1 MAMPPEMLQAM
12 MAQQGGPPPGGNPQD
27 PSTAPPQAGM
37 GQGQPPMGGPQPQTG
52 GMPVPTADP
61 DGDSDNDQFEN
72 YLNAA
77 LSEANLAKKLSKS
90 KKGKETLAKMGQEI
104 VKGFSADV
112 ESGKE
117 WTKMNKEWLDMALLI
132 RKPKS
137 FPWPKASNTKYP
149 LLATAAMQFSA
160 RAYPALVPAD
170 GNVVKAKVTAGT
182 PSPDIFDAAKR
193 VAHHMSYQLMEC
205 VPNWEEEMDKLL
217 LTMAI
222 SGICFKKTYHNS
234 ALGVHESKVIYPSN
248 FVVNYNAKSLESAY
262 RKTEILEYIENEYQE
277 KVRNNEEFLKID
289 LPTPTTVNQQDK
301 KTTFSSDPPPADK
314 STPHVFLACHTFW
327 DLDDDGYEEPYVIVV
342 HKDTKQVVRIISRWD
357 LDGVKRNED
366 GEIMYIQPVEYFT
379 AFPFIPNP
387 DGSIYGLGFGM
398 LLSPLNKSVDTIINQ
413 LTDAGSISN
422 MQSGFIGKGL
432 RLKMGETPFKPG
444 EWKVV
449 NATGD
454 DLHRSI
460 VPLPAKEP
468 SGILFQLMQFLVTSG
483 NQLASIAEI
492 FVGKMPGQNT
502 PASTTQETVQQG
514 MAVFTAIYKR
524 VYRSLTSEFNK
535 LYRLNKINPDIVAE
549 ESKIA
554 GIPLQVSDYELPNYM
569 IIPGADPI
577 GDSVTVKMAKLQQV
591 GQLLQM
597 GTINPQ
603 VFTKRMLEAND
614 IPNPEELIA
623 QPQPPAPDPK
633 AQAIQA
639 KSQSDQ
645 ALAQQKMAL
654 GQQSQDHKEKLFE
667 LKAALEQMK
676 NDNAKQ
682 KSDMELT
689 NKAHSDKMDQV
700 MQAMNA
706 HFAAMK
712 GATEIG
718 IAHHKNAQTI
728 AHQEDT
734 HQQALAQGAQ
744 AFNQQ
749 QQQKAVATPKG
760 KTKPKE

>member
-12 MAQQGGPPPGGNPQD
+12 MAQQQGGPSLGGNPSD
-27 PSTAPPQAGM
+27 PSSGPPQPGM
-37 GQGQPPMGGPQPQTG
+37 DQGQPPMGAIPQAG
-52 GMPVPTADP
+52 GMPAQINP
-61 DGDSDNDQFEN
+61 DQDDDNEQFEN

-77 LSEANLAKKLSKS
+77 LSEANLAKKLSKT
-90 KKGKETLAKMGQEI
+90 KKGKETLSKMGEEV
-104 VKGFSADV
+104 VKGFAADV

-182 PSPDIFDAAKR
+182 PSPEVFEAAKR
-193 VAHHMSYQLMEC
+193 VAHHMSYQVMNTI
-205 VPNWEEEMDKLL
+205 PNWEEEMDKLL

-222 SGICFKKTYHNS
+222 SGVCFKKTYHNS

-277 KVRNNEEFLKID
+277 KVRNDEEFLKID
-289 LPTPTTVNQQDK
+289 LPTPTISDQQNQN
-301 KTTFSSDPPPADK
+301 TTFNSSPPNADK

-327 DLDDDGYEEPYVIVV
+327 DLDEDGYEEPYVIVV
-342 HKDTKQVVRIISRWD
+342 HKDTKQVVRIIARWD
-357 LDGVKRNED
+357 LDGVKKND
-366 GEIMYIQPVEYFT
+366 KDEIMCIVPVEYFT

-387 DGSIYGLGFGM
+387 DGSVYGLGFGM

-524 VYRSLTSEFNK
+524 VYRSLAQEFCK

-554 GIPLQVSDYELPNYM
+554 GVPLQASDYDLPNFM

-597 GTINPQ
+597 GTIDPQ
-603 VFTKRMLEAND
+603 IFTQRMLEAND
-614 IPNPEELIA
+614 IPNPQELIA
-623 QPQPPAPDPK
+623 KPQPPAPDPK

-639 KSQSDQ
+639 QMQSDQ

-654 GQQSQDHKEKLFE
+654 GQQSADHKEKLFE
-667 LKAALEQMK
+667 LKAALETMK
-676 NDNAKQ
+676 VEHKKQ
-682 KSDMELT
+682 LADLEISSKEHG
-689 NKAHSDKMDQV
+689 AKMDQIL
-700 MQAMNA
+700 QAMDLHFNA
-706 HFAAMK
+706 AK

-718 IAHHKNAQTI
+718 IAHHQNAQTI

-749 QQQKAVATPKG
+749 QKQKAVATPKG
-760 KTKPKE
+760 KKKPKE

>member
-1 MAMPPEMLQAM
+1 MP
-12 MAQQGGPPPGGNPQD
+12 AQINPDQD
-27 PSTAPPQAGM
+27 
-37 GQGQPPMGGPQPQTG
+37 
-52 GMPVPTADP
+52 D
-61 DGDSDNDQFEN
+61 DNEQFEN

-77 LSEANLAKKLSKS
+77 LSEANLAKKLSKT
-90 KKGKETLAKMGQEI
+90 KKGKETLSKMGEEV
-104 VKGFSADV
+104 VKGFAADV

-182 PSPDIFDAAKR
+182 PSPEVFEAAKR
-193 VAHHMSYQLMEC
+193 VAHHMSYQVMNTI
-205 VPNWEEEMDKLL
+205 PNWEEEMDKLL

-222 SGICFKKTYHNS
+222 SGVCFKKTYHNS

-277 KVRNNEEFLKID
+277 KVRNDEEFLKID
-289 LPTPTTVNQQDK
+289 LPTPTISDQQNQN
-301 KTTFSSDPPPADK
+301 TTFNSSPPNADK

-327 DLDDDGYEEPYVIVV
+327 DLDEDGYEEPYVIVV
-342 HKDTKQVVRIISRWD
+342 HKDTKQVVRIIARWD
-357 LDGVKRNED
+357 LDGVKKND
-366 GEIMYIQPVEYFT
+366 KDEIMCIVPVEYFT

-387 DGSIYGLGFGM
+387 DGSVYGLGFGM

-524 VYRSLTSEFNK
+524 VYRSLAQEFCK

-554 GIPLQVSDYELPNYM
+554 GVPLQASDYDLPNFM

-597 GTINPQ
+597 GTIDPQ
-603 VFTKRMLEAND
+603 IFTQRMLEAND
-614 IPNPEELIA
+614 IPNPQELIA
-623 QPQPPAPDPK
+623 KPQPPAPDPK

-639 KSQSDQ
+639 QMQSDQ

-654 GQQSQDHKEKLFE
+654 GQQSADHKEKLFE
-667 LKAALEQMK
+667 LKAALETMK
-676 NDNAKQ
+676 VEHKKQ
-682 KSDMELT
+682 LADLEISSKEHG
-689 NKAHSDKMDQV
+689 AKMDQIL
-700 MQAMNA
+700 QAMDLHFNA
-706 HFAAMK
+706 AK

-718 IAHHKNAQTI
+718 IAHHQNAQTI

-749 QQQKAVATPKG
+749 QKQKAVATPKG
-760 KTKPKE
+760 KKKPKE